1 MILDITKKVYN
12 QLELLTEID
21 KYSIV
26 ILYKSSLERFLAE
39 RIKQEIL
46 YKYNL
51 EIKLIEYNNID
62 CIYVCFVNT
71 HVQLEMYDAYSRADM
86 TMRWNYLDCYLFNIN
101 KCAIK
106 INEEVLS

>member
-1 MILDITKKVYN
+1 MVLDITKKVYN

-21 KYSIV
+21 KYRIV
-26 ILYKSSLERFLAE
+26 ILYKSCLERFLAE

-46 YKYNL
+46 YRYDL

-62 CIYVCFVNT
+62 CVYVCFLKNRLE
-71 HVQLEMYDAYSRADM
+71 LEMTNSYSNADM
-86 TMRWNYLDCYLFNIN
+86 TMRWNYLDCYLFNRN

-106 INEEVLS
+106 INKEVLS